1 MLRFKHRLNEATR
14 IQGTTRRTG
23 KSAISGALSKAAITT
38 SVALTG
44 CALSCGLFFMT
55 PMASWADD
63 DFSSIDNATDVLVDS
78 PSESDGAS
86 DASEEPSSSAA
97 AAKSNSAAASSAA
110 APSKD
115 GASKN
120 APTGDV
126 DVDVDADDDDDDEAD
141 DDFADADINKD
152 VDKGPASVGDTSAMK
167 DALNNVN
174 NEIDSKLAE
183 IDRITADIEKSQ
195 SKASD
200 TKERI
205 KKLDKR
211 IKKLLNKIEKRQ
223 KEQADLQKHASELT
237 RTMYKNRGDLNIIN
251 MLDGVASLNEAF
263 EWMDMR
269 DRVLAE
275 YDNVLADVKDKQAE
289 LQEDYEQA
297 SLDKDAQLDLEE
309 ELADEQ
315 EDLVA
320 KQKRLEKAVEKLRKR
335 AEKLDFNQKAKL
347 AEAAAAAHKVAK
359 TFKTGELADAEGAK
373 WHTGLASAYGGSSDD
388 TTPQDTPTATGT
400 MCDDWSM
407 GVAVPLAWG
416 PSKYYGRRVEI
427 SYEGRS
433 VIATVVDCGGMN
445 NGERALDLQPGVFKA
460 FGAKDCDDWGVRK
473 VRYRFL

>member
-1 MLRFKHRLNEATR
+1 M
-14 IQGTTRRTG
+14 
-23 KSAISGALSKAAITT
+23 ISGALSKAAITT

-44 CALSCGLFFMT
+44 CALSCGLFFMA
-55 PMASWADD
+55 PVISWADE
-63 DFSSIDNATDVLVDS
+63 DFSTFDNASDVLVDA
-78 PSESDGAS
+78 PSDSENAS
-86 DASEEPSSSAA
+86 DASEGLGSSAA
-97 AAKSNSAAASSAA
+97 AGKSNSTAAASKDSASA
-110 APSKD
+110 KAPA
-115 GASKN
+115 G
-120 APTGDV
+120 
-126 DVDVDADDDDDDEAD
+126 DVDADDDDDADDDEDAD

-152 VDKGPASVGDTSAMK
+152 VDKGPASIGDSSAMK
-167 DALNNVN
+167 DALDNVN
-174 NEIDSKLAE
+174 GEIDEKLAE
-183 IDRITADIEKSQ
+183 IDKIAVDIEKSQ

-200 TKERI
+200 TKKRI
-205 KKLDKR
+205 KTLDKR
-211 IKKLLNKIEKRQ
+211 IKKLLNKIEARQ

-237 RTMYKNRGDLNIIN
+237 CAMYKNRGELSILN
-251 MLDGVASLNEAF
+251 MLDGVGSLNEAF

-269 DRVLAE
+269 DRVLTE

-289 LQEDYEQA
+289 LQKDYEQA

-315 EDLVA
+315 EELAA

-335 AEKLDFNQKAKL
+335 AEKLDFKQKAKL

-359 TFKTGELADAEGAK
+359 TFKTGELADAEGTK

-388 TTPQDTPTATGT
+388 TTPQDQPTATGT

-460 FGAKDCDDWGVRK
+460 FGAKDCEDWGVRK
-473 VRYRFL
+473 LRYRFL